1 MNDFI
6 FFEDLWNMNSDQTI
20 ENNNNNN
27 DYGTDQ

>member
-27 DYGTDQ
+27 YGTDQ